1 MTIRLRGMPLAA
13 AVVLSVLSACVGPA
27 PTPCTTC
34 DGVCVDTQNDR
45 RHCGACGN
53 ACAAGSVC
61 TAGAC
66 TASCATGQTTCSG
79 QCVDTRSSPTNCGAC
94 GRSCGSNEACV
105 MGTCATIGG
114 GSGDAGVTCQSPLS
128 VCSGVCFDLRND
140 PGHCGNCTT
149 TCATGEYCTG
159 GNCRVLVVDAGPPPC
174 PTGTMGCN
182 GSCFDQQNDPR
193 NCGMCGRTCNATEY
207 CSAGNCV
214 QFPAMGLDAGTC
226 IASSNPCEIVSATDA
241 GCVVTLRTCP
251 MPGACQTGGTCN
263 ATNGACEYQNR
274 TGSCDDSNAC
284 TTTDVCQ
291 NGACVG
297 TAPTT
302 CATPTACFETSVC
315 IPADGGCTAT
325 LKAEGAACDDGDA
338 CSGTDTCTLG
348 RCLGSIRPATFDDFS
363 SGAAPNAGRWR
374 IVSADGGAQ
383 VSVAAGQLVVNRSA
397 LVVAAQSYAVASSS
411 AVRITG
417 EFTSGVTNDWAH
429 VWTRTS
435 GVPGSAFQLDSGV
448 EFIVKPDQLELRN
461 NGVSVATAVFDGG
474 LAVGAPV
481 VFEVFDDGARAQ
493 LSVHTKGAANELL
506 LSAAI
511 SGAASGSK
519 VVFANNNDGAPTA
532 GSSRFDLLRIEH
544 GVRTRP
550 SREWTFEEVVPT
562 AVAGNLLGGF
572 GMLPDGGSSG
582 AKAGRFV
589 SAGGFLSSTTGTTVA
604 GAVTSGAFGAAA
616 SITPTSGGRFVE
628 LPSDIITATGRN
640 LSVSL
645 WYLGTGPNG
654 MREIFGNRTEGSG
667 GTFLSIRGNP
677 VGASVEFDQ
686 SSASAY
692 TALIGVSPAREDDA
706 QWHHLVV
713 TREGQQHA
721 IYIDGVLAADRD
733 AGVTYPIAN
742 FAKSTPYWAGRG
754 YDSRGSGAFDE
765 LRIYDDVALNA
776 CEVSRLSTRNIDSAS
791 CTGGRTLCVANAASS
806 GVCVDVQ
813 TDVSNCGAC
822 GVTCTAGANG
832 AAACAAGSCTTVC
845 SPGFLDCNG
854 LAIDGCEV
862 RAASCVNAPVL
873 VSVGLDGGAGN
884 GNSVD
889 PNVDDS
895 GKLVVFTST
904 ATNLVPNDTNGQPDV
919 FLRNLIT
926 NTTTRLSTGPAG
938 QQLAEGGF
946 GGTISADGRFAAFIT
961 TGPAIVPDTNGA
973 GNDVIVIDLT
983 NNTRSF
989 GITSTT
995 LGQPQGNTESFS
1007 SAVLSRDGRYVMWS
1021 TRSTGLFA
1029 GDAIQG
1035 EGDIYIFD
1043 RQIPVMRMASLN
1055 SMGGIVPQQF
1065 GSNGSNTGSSFFSG
1079 NGRWVSYN
1087 TFAFIFGFIPDDCS
1101 HGYFVEMNPGPV
1113 PTRLARDNNV
1123 GLLTC
1128 TTQADS
1134 AANLLANN
1142 AGTSFFFDT
1151 RDDPVT
1157 GAVRGTRFIYRR
1169 PAING
1174 ASTLIASGNGD
1185 SSNTF
1190 LSDDGLAL
1198 SFISTATNLPG
1209 VPMDANGT
1217 ARDCFVWRS
1226 PTTITNVSQPVVRAL
1241 GGANGCNYVRLSRGG
1256 QYAVLDMQDALS
1268 AADQN
1273 AFSDI
1278 YVRPVP

>member
-1 MTIRLRGMPLAA
+1 MTIRLRGTPLVA

-45 RHCGACGN
+45 RHCGACGT
-53 ACAAGSVC
+53 ACAAGSAC

-66 TASCATGQTTCSG
+66 VASCATGQTTCGG

-105 MGTCATIGG
+105 MGACATIGG
-114 GSGDAGVTCQSPLS
+114 GGANDAGVTCQSPLS
-128 VCSGVCFDLRND
+128 LCSGVCFDLRND

-149 TCATGEYCTG
+149 TCATGEYCTA

-174 PTGTMGCN
+174 PTGTVGCN

-193 NCGMCGRTCNATEY
+193 NCGMCGRTCSASQY
-207 CSAGNCV
+207 CAAGMCT
-214 QFPAMGLDAGTC
+214 QFPSMGLDAGTC

-241 GCVVTLRTCP
+241 GCVVSLRTCP
-251 MPGACQTGGTCN
+251 MPGSCQTGGTCN
-263 ATNGACEYQNR
+263 TTNGACEYQNR

-348 RCLGSIRPATFDDFS
+348 RCVGSIRPATFDDFS
-363 SGAAPNAGRWR
+363 SGAAPNASKWR
-374 IVSADGGAQ
+374 VVSADGGAQ
-383 VSVAAGQLVVNRSA
+383 VSVAAGQLVVNRAA
-397 LVVAAQSYAVASSS
+397 LVVAAQDYAVASSS

-417 EFTSGVTNDWAH
+417 EFISGVANDWAH

-435 GVPGSAFQLDSGV
+435 GAPGSAFQLDAGV
-448 EFIVKPDQLELRN
+448 EFIVKPTELELRN

-481 VFEVFDDGARAQ
+481 VFEIFDDGTRAQ
-493 LSVHTKGAANELL
+493 LSVHNKGASNELL
-506 LSAAI
+506 LSAAVP
-511 SGAASGSK
+511 GAASGSK
-519 VVFANNNDGAPTA
+519 VVFGNNNTVAPTT

-550 SREWTFEEVVPT
+550 SREWTFEEVVPS

-589 SAGGFLSSTTGTTVA
+589 SAGPFQTSPAGNTVP

-616 SITPTSGGRFVE
+616 SISPASGGRFVE
-628 LPSDIITATGRN
+628 LPGDSIAASGRD
-640 LSVSL
+640 LSVSF

-654 MREIFGNRTEGSG
+654 MGEIFGNRNEGSG
-667 GTFLSIRGNP
+667 GTFLSIRSNAA
-677 VGASVEFDQ
+677 GASAEFDQ
-686 SSASAY
+686 GNGPRY
-692 TALIGVSPAREDDA
+692 VPLNGTSPARRDDGL
-706 QWHHLVV
+706 WHHLVV
-713 TREGQQHA
+713 TREGRLHA
-721 IYIDGVLAADRD
+721 IYIDGQLTYSVD
-733 AGVTYPIAN
+733 AGVPVAD
-742 FAKSTPYWAGRG
+742 FAKATPYWAGRG
-754 YDSRGSGAFDE
+754 YDSTGSGAFDE

-776 CEVSRLSTRNIDSAS
+776 CEVSRLSTRNVDSAS
-791 CTGGRTLCVANAASS
+791 CTAGRTLCVASAASS

-813 TDVSNCGAC
+813 TDVANCGAC
-822 GVTCTAGANG
+822 GVTCTGGANG
-832 AAACAAGSCTTVC
+832 SAACAAGSCTTVC

-854 LAIDGCEV
+854 LATDGCEV
-862 RAASCVNAPVL
+862 RATSCVNAPVL

-884 GNSVD
+884 SNSND
-889 PNVDDS
+889 AHVDDS
-895 GKLVVFTST
+895 GRFVVFTST

-946 GGTISADGRFAAFIT
+946 GGTVSGDGRFASFVT
-961 TGPAIVPDTNGA
+961 SGPAIVPDTNGA
-973 GNDVIVIDLT
+973 GNDVILIDLT
-983 NNTRSF
+983 SNTRSY
-989 GITSTT
+989 GITSNALT
-995 LGQPQGNTESFS
+995 QPQGNTEAFGGAS
-1007 SAVLSRDGRYVMWS
+1007 LSRDGRLVMWS
-1021 TRSTGLFA
+1021 TRATGLYP
-1029 GDAIQG
+1029 GDAVQN
-1035 EGDIYIFD
+1035 EADIYIFD
-1043 RQIPVMRMASLN
+1043 RQVPLMRMASLTPTAVVVT
-1055 SMGGIVPQQF
+1055 GGR
-1065 GSNGSNTGSSFFSG
+1065 NGHNAGASFFSG
-1079 NGRWVSYN
+1079 QGRWVGYN
-1087 TFAFIFGFIPDDCS
+1087 TFGHVIGTLTDDCS
-1101 HGYFVEMNPGPV
+1101 HGYFVDMNPSTPV
-1113 PTRLARDNNV
+1113 PTRLARDNNA

-1128 TTQADS
+1128 TFRTDS
-1134 AANLLANN
+1134 AADLMANN

-1151 RDDPVT
+1151 RSNPAT
-1157 GAVRGTRFIYRR
+1157 GVLRSTRDIFRR
-1169 PAING
+1169 DTING
-1174 ASTLIASGNGD
+1174 PSTVVASGNGD
-1185 SSNTF
+1185 SFNTF
-1190 LSDDGLAL
+1190 LSEDGLAL
-1198 SFISTATNLPG
+1198 SFISTASNLPG
-1209 VPMDANGT
+1209 VPMDANGA

-1226 PTTITNVSQPVVRAL
+1226 PTTITNLSQPVVRAL

-1273 AFSDI
+1273 AFSDV